1 LPQLK
6 INGGNL
12 YYEVKGEGI
21 PIVFIHPPLL
31 TGSNFMYQLEHLS
44 NQYKVITF
52 DIRGHGKS
60 GYSSQ
65 AIDYSLIAEDIILLL
80 NELKITKAFICG
92 YSTGG
97 TITLEFLQKYSDRA
111 FGGIV
116 ISGMSEVK
124 DTYLKL
130 RIKTAVKLSNE
141 KTIPLLTYA
150 ITRGNSETPQ
160 CFKRLR
166 SEALKGNARNIKQ
179 YYQYSLQYNCTSQ
192 LQNIPLPV
200 LLIYGTKD
208 KVFHQYANILQQKL
222 PKNEVVFLEN
232 EHHQI
237 PTKAPE
243 KLHEAIQKFI
253 LSYKRE
259 YPLC

>member
-1 LPQLK
+1 MPYLK
-6 INGGNL
+6 IDGGNL

-31 TGSNFMYQLEHLS
+31 TGSNFMYQIEHLS
-44 NQYKVITF
+44 NKYKIITF

-65 AIDYSLIAEDIILLL
+65 PIDYFLIVEDIILLL
-80 NELKITKAFICG
+80 DKLKIKNVFICG

-97 TITLEFLQKYSDRA
+97 TIVLEFLQKYSERA

-124 DTYLKL
+124 DFYLKS
-130 RIKTAVKLSNE
+130 RIKIAVNLSNE
-141 KTIPLLTYA
+141 KTLPILTFA
-150 ITRGNSETPQ
+150 IARGNSETQQ
-160 CFKRLR
+160 CFKRLKND
-166 SEALKGNARNIKQ
+166 AAKGDAMNIKQ
-179 YYQYSLQYNCTSQ
+179 YYQYSLAYNCTSQ
-192 LQNIPLPV
+192 LHNISLPV

-208 KVFHQYANILQQKL
+208 KAFHKYARILEEKI
-222 PKNEVVFLEN
+222 PNNELVFLEN

-243 KLHEAIQKFI
+243 KLHASIQKFI
-253 LSYKRE
+253 RSYIRE
-259 YPLC
+259 